1 MVQLEEQRRQLNLN
15 YNIYQLLQAEKAL
28 INVEDSAPNTTEELE
43 TCSSKKHDDENM
55 IIDETSESSH
65 QQHQQQQLRK
75 STRNRSGTTSTT
87 ATTTDSS
94 AKTSASSSGIWSD
107 SVSSTISSSN
117 AAAFDSLRAQA
128 IGQLYAR
135 QLDPDAAPY
144 IVYNLSEYEILEDCS
159 ILNMHKSLNSR
170 LNKV

>member
-43 TCSSKKHDDENM
+43 TCSSKKHEDDNM
-55 IIDETSESSH
+55 IIDETPESSH
-65 QQHQQQQLRK
+65 QQHQQQLRK

-87 ATTTDSS
+87 ATTDSS